1 MASSPWRS
9 TSARRSRR
17 RGRPPRS
24 RGRVIAPRVRTP
36 RTVRRSS
43 PSRSR
48 TAPWACTPRRATPST
63 RTRASPCAASAGWS
77 PPLSRGI
84 ELPILAV
91 GYADGRLRYWS
102 CRDRRA
108 TEDADVHYGRTIT
121 VAAWTPTARASSPA
135 TPRAASACGR
145 STNDTAQ
152 RPCADTTGSPPA
164 PRGHPRRRPT
174 ARRRRGDGASAE
186 DADVER
192 TAKSATADGRTGGAD
207 ADGSPSHTAPARR
220 FHHPSSPTAGR
231 AVLRADDRG
240 GSARLIEA
248 DAEFTWCF
256 TATAP
261 VSW

>member
-1 MASSPWRS
+1 MAVYFSQKISATGTPTALAWSRHRTTRKDPANGS
-9 TSARRSRR
+9 TLVAVAFEDGAVGVYTEEGDPVDPNSGVAV
-17 RGRPPRS
+17 RGE
-24 RGRVIAPRVRTP
+24 RGVVP
-36 RTVRRSS
+36 
-43 PSRSR
+43 
-48 TAPWACTPRRATPST
+48 TALAWHP
-63 RTRASPCAASAGWS
+63 
-77 PPLSRGI
+77 

-121 VAAWTPTARASSPA
+121 VAAWTPDGARLITGDAE
-135 TPRAASACGR
+135 AASACGR

-207 ADGSPSHTAPARR
+207 ADGSPSAAAPA
-220 FHHPSSPTAGR
+220 PTYFYYAVAADGGGR
-231 AVLRADDRG
+231 S
-240 GSARLIEA
+240 SARTTAAAPLGSSKP
-248 DAEFTWCF
+248 TRNSPWCF